1 LTSLYRD
8 GVPLTEHVGVGRF
21 DRAVQLV
28 AAGALVLT
36 AASFLGSRYW
46 LLELLTHFR
55 FQYVCGALL
64 LFAIAGI
71 RRRPGSSFIALFV
84 ATANLI
90 PMLPYVMPGTAS
102 AQAGQ
107 FSLRIMSLNVHFRN
121 GDHAAVRAL
130 IEHED
135 PDIIGLS
142 EVSQGWIDGLVAL
155 AAEYPHSVLRPED
168 GANGLALY
176 SRVPLHELETS
187 PYVEDGIQT
196 AISVDVELPAT
207 VATVTLAHLMAPT
220 SPGKAA
226 LRNLQIEKIT
236 EMAGTYPNDNQI
248 LIGDLNI
255 TPWSPYYAQLQQ
267 DAGLANAAA
276 GRGYLPT
283 WPASFYALQIPIDHI
298 LLSDGFQVER
308 IRRAARFGS
317 DHLPIVADVSIPG
330 TGPDQPR

>member
-1 LTSLYRD
+1 
-8 GVPLTEHVGVGRF
+8 
-21 DRAVQLV
+21 VQV
-28 AAGALVLT
+28 IAAGALVLT
-36 AASFLGSRYW
+36 AASFLGDRYW

-64 LFAIAGI
+64 LFAVAVT
-71 RRRPGSSFIALFV
+71 RRRPGSTFIALFV

-135 PDIIGLS
+135 PDIVGLS
-142 EVSQGWIDGLVAL
+142 EVSHGWIDGLAAL
-155 AAEYPHSVLRPED
+155 TAEYPHTLLRPDD
-168 GANGLALY
+168 GAHGLALY
-176 SRVPLHELETS
+176 SRVPMQEVETS
-187 PYVEDGIQT
+187 PYVEAGIQT
-196 AISVDVELPAT
+196 AITVDVELPTSRAT
-207 VATVTLAHLMAPT
+207 LTLAHLMAPT

-226 LRNLQIEKIT
+226 LRNLQIEKIA

-283 WPASFYALQIPIDHI
+283 WPAGLYALQIPIDHI

-308 IRRAARFGS
+308 IRSAAPFGS
-317 DHLPIVADVSIPG
+317 DHLPIVADVSLSG
-330 TGPDQPR
+330 TGPDQPQ

>member
-64 LFAIAGI
+64 LFAVAGI
-71 RRRPGSSFIALFV
+71 RRRPGSSLVALFV
-84 ATANLI
+84 ATANLM
-90 PMLPYVMPGTAS
+90 PMLPYVMPGTAA

-142 EVSQGWIDGLVAL
+142 EVSQGWIDGLAAL
-155 AAEYPHSVLRPED
+155 AAEYPHTVLRPED
-168 GANGLALY
+168 GAHGLALY
-176 SRVPLHELETS
+176 SRVPMHELETS

-196 AISVDVELPAT
+196 AIFVDVELPASR
-207 VATVTLAHLMAPT
+207 ATVTLAHLMAPT

-226 LRNLQIEKIT
+226 LRNLQIGKIT
-236 EMAGTYPNDNQI
+236 EMAGAYPNDNQI

-283 WPASFYALQIPIDHI
+283 WPAGFYALRIPIDHI

-308 IRRAARFGS
+308 IRSAGQFGS